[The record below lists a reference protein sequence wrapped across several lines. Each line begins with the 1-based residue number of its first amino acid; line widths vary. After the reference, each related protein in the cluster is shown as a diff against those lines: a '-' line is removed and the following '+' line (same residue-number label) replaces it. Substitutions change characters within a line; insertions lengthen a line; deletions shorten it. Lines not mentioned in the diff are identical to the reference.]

1 MMEDKRQVMDSI
13 YQALLPAAEESPQ
26 QGRIRFVGRVLRS
39 GDCGLLSCAEL
50 QGQLQGSVGQAH

>member
-1 MMEDKRQVMDSI
+1 MDSI